1 MSHRL
6 RRSWGEFLSL
16 YNSAVVSITFI
27 KLVIAVC
34 ISMIINDWWSLNTTD
49 GQDQLV
55 ESCTNPTVGN
65 CNSFCNDVS
74 IVNITVYSD
83 DYTFDDDTGKPDI
96 TTTEHPGFV
105 LSCQADFDGA
115 CAYQFWVQFKLVPI
129 MFHVLGFLLQC
140 IGWWFDKTFSPQQR
154 QYNIIIA
161 YIYPDFYNGSSDTVQ
176 VEKNKIVVTLTGDRW
191 KDYKVMFTELM
202 KRPADSVFSFLEV
215 LTVIYVWGEL
225 RFPPIYCGAVRPL
238 SLYFYPILMT
248 MIDLIKFNAYVFTR
262 LFRVKC
268 YGEALMSLSN
278 LEFFVTNLWITL
290 VLAAAFVIGLG
301 ADAVSKLKWSYKM
314 LIFSFTRTGVE
325 KWPAAAVVNVSND
338 DTADGYGNGYPDVE
352 LVSNPIR
359 SAVVDTLDT
368 SMNMSMSTSG
378 IDKDEKEIGI
388 GLGVGMSSGT
398 ENYTSKSIMELPRE
412 EL

>member
-1 MSHRL
+1 
-6 RRSWGEFLSL
+6 
-16 YNSAVVSITFI
+16 
-27 KLVIAVC
+27 
-34 ISMIINDWWSLNTTD
+34 
-49 GQDQLV
+49 
-55 ESCTNPTVGN
+55 
-65 CNSFCNDVS
+65 
-74 IVNITVYSD
+74 
-83 DYTFDDDTGKPDI
+83 
-96 TTTEHPGFV
+96 
-105 LSCQADFDGA
+105 
-115 CAYQFWVQFKLVPI
+115 
-129 MFHVLGFLLQC
+129 
-140 IGWWFDKTFSPQQR
+140 
-154 QYNIIIA
+154 
-161 YIYPDFYNGSSDTVQ
+161 
-176 VEKNKIVVTLTGDRW
+176 
-191 KDYKVMFTELM
+191 MFTELM